1 MNNVTHMM
9 AVIMLMII
17 TTMMKITIYDREE
30 ISDEVDEEGKVR

>member
-1 MNNVTHMM
+1 MNNITHMM

-17 TTMMKITIYDREE
+17 TTMMKITFYDREE

>member
-30 ISDEVDEEGKVR
+30 IGNADDEEKKVR